1 VAEIDFADGFDVPE
15 PLAWGL
21 TPAQLGVV
29 VTGTVLAYLALRSPL
44 PRFAAVL
51 LAVAAAMA
59 GLTAALARYEG
70 RTLIS
75 WAPAAARFWTRPRRG
90 LLTIV
95 DGSGR
100 PCRSDARTALLAG
113 VTGSGTAPRETPRAW
128 TATPAAEVGAC
139 ELWSRLPLVL
149 LPEPALRAGG
159 GEAAAGSWPG
169 GDRGVETVA
178 GVDPRPAVARR
189 SAGPP
194 ALHLADSGLIEA
206 PAWLAATPAGG
217 PGGPPWLGAPRDPLP
232 APGTALRTARRL
244 TFFSLGGGT
253 GKTTL
258 AVEVAG
264 LLADQGRRR
273 AGRGAPGL
281 PRVALV
287 DLDLTSPRA
296 GLRLGVPAPTAWD
309 LTEANLVGP
318 AVGRLLAVH
327 GSGLQVMP
335 GPACLLPS
343 GSTDRIDVVRRL
355 AAAVAELE
363 ARGCDTIVL
372 DVAGD
377 LSALTRWALEGA
389 QDIFV
394 VLTPTAG
401 GIQDAYR
408 STQALRQLGL
418 RHRLRYVV
426 NRHRAEPLIAEAM
439 GDLGGVVIAEIPD
452 DPALELAEMEHRLVG
467 LEPRGRTAAA
477 LRALAGTVDV
487 RVAAR
492 LRTQRPPLLPSI
504 LRRRAG

>member
-21 TPAQLGVV
+21 TPAQLAVV
-29 VTGTVLAYLALRSPL
+29 VTGALLAYIDLRSPL
-44 PRFAAVL
+44 PRVAAVP
-51 LAVAAAMA
+51 LAVVAAMA

-70 RTLIS
+70 RSLVA
-75 WAPAAARFWTRPRRG
+75 WAAAAARFWTRPRHG

-100 PCRSDARTALLAG
+100 PWRADARMPTLTG
-113 VTGSGTAPRETPRAW
+113 VTGSAGPWQTSRAW
-128 TATPAAEVGAC
+128 TPAPPAEVGGGG
-139 ELWSRLPLVL
+139 SGTRLPLVL
-149 LPEPALRAGG
+149 LPEPVLTAGS
-159 GEAAAGSWPG
+159 GEAADPWPACRPG
-169 GDRGVETVA
+169 ETVA
-178 GVDPRPAVARR
+178 GVDPQPAVARR
-189 SAGPP
+189 SGGPTP
-194 ALHLADSGLIEA
+194 LHLADSGLIEV
-206 PAWLAATPAGG
+206 PAWLASTPAGG
-217 PGGPPWLGAPRDPLP
+217 PGGPPGWAAPRDPVP

-258 AVEVAG
+258 AVEVAA

-273 AGRGAPGL
+273 AGRGAASL

-296 GLRLGVPAPTAWD
+296 GLRLGMPAPADWD
-309 LTEANLVGP
+309 LAETDLAGP
-318 AVGRLLAVH
+318 ALGRLLGVH
-327 GSGLQVMP
+327 GSGLQVLP
-335 GPACLLPS
+335 GPAGLLPS
-343 GSTDRIDVVRRL
+343 DAADRPDVVRRL
-355 AAAVAELE
+355 AAAVTALE
-363 ARGCDTIVL
+363 ARGCDTVVL

-408 STQALRQLGL
+408 STQALRRLGL

-426 NRHRAEPLIAEAM
+426 NRHRGEPLIAEAM
-439 GDLGGVVIAEIPD
+439 GDLGGVVIAEVPD

-467 LEPRGRTAAA
+467 LEARGRTAAA
-477 LRALAGTVDV
+477 LRALAGTVDA
-487 RVAAR
+487 RVGAR
-492 LRTQRPPLLPSI
+492 RPGQRPPLLSSI